1 MLIEQ
6 IKDEIKLLEMQV
18 EERKEENKID
28 RKKINALKRTLEAL
42 DD

>member
-28 RKKINALKRTLEAL
+28 RRKINALKRTLEAL